1 MSPRT
6 ITLVSLPAL
15 LLGLGVMAHAT
26 LRIRD
31 LDRRSAALLR
41 AGREAGDSFVETLQ
55 GEHATRQLQAYDERR
70 AVTLARAGARRD
82 RLLGLLAAVA
92 GGIGLAAASAFR
104 RIAAEIEEERR
115 HLERDDTLPGPPGGG
130 AGG

>member
-15 LLGLGVMAHAT
+15 LLGLGVMADAT
-26 LRIRD
+26 RRVRD
-31 LDRRSAALLR
+31 LDERSAALLR
-41 AGREAGDSFVETLQ
+41 QGRAAGDSFVETLQ
-55 GEHATRQLQAYDERR
+55 GEHAARQLQAYDARR

-92 GGIGLAAASAFR
+92 GGIGLAAAAAFR

-115 HLERDDTLPGPPGGG
+115 HVDRDTLPGPPDDGGNG
-130 AGG
+130 